1 MNDIFKKELVLPLI
15 KIGFDYKIENN
26 KQYLYIIQEADI
38 NPDISQIIRID
49 NNKMSRLSL
58 SNMNMYNIIKY
69 DCLSNKLIE
78 HLFSNY
84 IDGIDESNVGKNI
97 EISLK
102 YYDTNVTM
110 DYFTFVEKCK
120 KLIL

>member
-1 MNDIFKKELVLPLI
+1 
-15 KIGFDYKIENN
+15 
-26 KQYLYIIQEADI
+26 
-38 NPDISQIIRID
+38 
-49 NNKMSRLSL
+49 MSRLSL

-69 DCLSNKLIE
+69 DYLSNKLIE